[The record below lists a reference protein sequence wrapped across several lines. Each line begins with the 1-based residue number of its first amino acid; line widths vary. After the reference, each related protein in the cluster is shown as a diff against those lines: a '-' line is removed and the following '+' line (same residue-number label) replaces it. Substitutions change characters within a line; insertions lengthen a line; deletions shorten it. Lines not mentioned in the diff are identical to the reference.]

1 MAAARATDVS
11 MGLRLVDGSGK
22 GKGRAA
28 VQRQTRRAKETGTQ
42 VEATL
47 LFQNEGAHA
56 VAYTQRLWNS
66 PGESVVLHVSSGDG
80 SQLSRFDLPSHLA
93 GP

>member
-1 MAAARATDVS
+1 MRKDQASLWLLFRATDVS

-28 VQRQTRRAKETGTQ
+28 VQRQTRRARETGTQ

-47 LFQNEGAHA
+47 LFQNF
-56 VAYTQRLWNS
+56 T
-66 PGESVVLHVSSGDG
+66 SVYL
-80 SQLSRFDLPSHLA
+80 
-93 GP
+93 